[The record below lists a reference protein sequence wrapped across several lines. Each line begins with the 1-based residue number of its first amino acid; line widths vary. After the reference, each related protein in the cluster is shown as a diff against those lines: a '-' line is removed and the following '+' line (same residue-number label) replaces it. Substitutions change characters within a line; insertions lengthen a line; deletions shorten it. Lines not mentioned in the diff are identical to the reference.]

1 MKGENIFSLMCFLPT
16 LTTHTV
22 RVSAQTTK
30 ATDLK
35 FGKVVFKGSRLTFG
49 SGELL
54 AEFLVLI
61 RPLLLV
67 EARSGFTAAS
77 LTAVLAAD
85 LFLTMAVAVVRVSA
99 LRLAAAV
106 PEVRGQG
113 PSRPGPHDL
122 DRLGM
127 VPALRSP
134 GRPGLTTTSTR
145 SSAKK
150 HTRQRK

>member
-1 MKGENIFSLMCFLPT
+1 MCFLPT

-35 FGKVVFKGSRLTFG
+35 FGKVKVVLKGLRLTFG

>member
-1 MKGENIFSLMCFLPT
+1 MCFFPT

-35 FGKVVFKGSRLTFG
+35 FGKVKVVLKGSRLTFG

-85 LFLTMAVAVVRVSA
+85 LFLTMAVVRVSSA
-99 LRLAAAV
+99 LRLAAV

>member
-1 MKGENIFSLMCFLPT
+1 MCFFPT

-35 FGKVVFKGSRLTFG
+35 FGKVKVVLKGSRLTFG

-85 LFLTMAVAVVRVSA
+85 LFLTMAPVVRVSA

-134 GRPGLTTTSTR
+134 RRPGLTTTSTR

-150 HTRQRK
+150 NTRQRK

>member
-1 MKGENIFSLMCFLPT
+1 M
-16 LTTHTV
+16 

-35 FGKVVFKGSRLTFG
+35 FGKVVLKGSRLTFG

-85 LFLTMAVAVVRVSA
+85 LFLTMAVVVRVSA

-134 GRPGLTTTSTR
+134 GRPGLTTSTR